1 MKAIFRKEIKAYFLS
16 IQGYIFIGVFLL
28 ITGYYFIAYNLMGEN
43 AEIGNMLDNTI
54 VSFVFLI
61 PILTMRLFADEKH
74 MKTNSVYMS
83 APLKTWQI
91 VIGKYLVACFVFTA
105 AVLLSLFSGIAVM
118 AEGVQT
124 AGELFTV
131 YVGYI
136 LIGYCFISVGM
147 FVSAA
152 TESQLASAIISFC
165 VCFMLYLADW
175 LKSAASG
182 KVFEFISDIIG
193 VASHFEKFLSGV
205 FDVTDVG
212 YFLSFAALFVTFTI
226 AKTESE
232 RYK

>member
-28 ITGYYFIAYNLMGEN
+28 IAGYYFVAYNLMGEN

-61 PILTMRLFADEKH
+61 PVLTMRLFADEKH
-74 MKTNSVYMS
+74 MKTSTIYMS

-91 VIGKYLVACFVFTA
+91 VIGKYLAACFVFTA
-105 AVLLSLFSGIAVM
+105 AVLMTLFSGIAVM

-124 AGELFTV
+124 VGELFTV
-131 YVGYI
+131 YVGYL

-152 TESQLASAIISFC
+152 TESQLAAAIISFG
-165 VCFMLYLADW
+165 VCFILYLADW
-175 LKSAASG
+175 LGTAASG
-182 KVFEFISDIIG
+182 RVFEFLADILG
-193 VASHFEKFLSGV
+193 VASHFDKFLSGV
-205 FDVTDVG
+205 LDVTDVG
-212 YFLSFAALFVTFTI
+212 YFISFAALFVTFTI
-226 AKTESE
+226 VKTESE
-232 RYK
+232 RYR